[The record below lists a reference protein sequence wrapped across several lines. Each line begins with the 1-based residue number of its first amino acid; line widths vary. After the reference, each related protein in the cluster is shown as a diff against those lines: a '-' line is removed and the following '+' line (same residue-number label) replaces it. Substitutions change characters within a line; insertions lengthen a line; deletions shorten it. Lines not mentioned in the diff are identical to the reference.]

1 MSRVEGI
8 EGQVKQL
15 TAEELRAF
23 RNWFAEFDSDAW
35 DQQIDSDVKS
45 GKLDQLADR
54 ALQDYQAGRATKL

>member
-23 RNWFAEFDSDAW
+23 RNWFAEFDFDAW